1 MRTRRTTVAAAL
13 TLVALVAAC
22 SGADDEAA
30 DRSTTTTTTTTAT
43 EPAGPPVDLELEG
56 PITGGQRDLPYNA
69 MPLGFEDR
77 YGYLEEEFFV
87 SGTATAYTS
96 PAPLTADGAWSVEPG
111 EAADYTTRIIVRQP
125 EDPDDFNGVV
135 LVEWLNV
142 TIGRDSDPDFGFL
155 HPEILRSGYAYVGV
169 TAQRV
174 SVEGGEGRLEV
185 PGVPPEATAPL
196 KEWDPERY
204 GSLHHPG
211 DQFSYDIFSQVGALV
226 EGRAPDTPFEGL
238 EVQAVIALGESQSA
252 SRLVSYVNAVHPLAA
267 TYDGFFIHSRGGSG
281 APLGEDPNGA
291 APAELLVR
299 TDLAEPVLLFETET
313 DLTFLGYLGSRQ
325 PDTERIVTWE
335 VAGTAHADQST
346 LDYGIESGSRWSD
359 PGSDIDLSGLCGA
372 ANTGPQPEVAR
383 GGLERLRAWVLDGT
397 EPPPSPRLEAGADG
411 QLVRDADGNVRGGIR
426 TPDVDAPVATLTG
439 EGSAA
444 SVFCSLFGQEIPFTA
459 ARLTELYPTHDTY
472 VDEVTSSADDAQG
485 SGFLLETDRDAIV
498 EAADQSDVGR

>member
-22 SGADDEAA
+22 SGGDDDAA
-30 DRSTTTTTTTTAT
+30 DRSTTTTSTTTTR
-43 EPAGPPVDLELEG
+43 PAGPPVDVELEG

-77 YGYLEEEFFV
+77 YGYLEEEYFV

-96 PAPLTADGAWSVEPG
+96 PAPLTADGAWAVEPG

-125 EDPDDFNGVV
+125 EDPDAFNGVV

-155 HPEILRSGYAYVGV
+155 HPEILGSGYAYVGV
-169 TAQRV
+169 SAQRV

-196 KEWDPERY
+196 KEWDAERY

-211 DQFSYDIFSQVGALV
+211 DEFSYDIFSQVGALA
-226 EGRAPDTPFEGL
+226 EGRAAATPFEGL
-238 EVQAVIALGESQSA
+238 DVAAVIAVGQSQSA
-252 SRLVSYVNAVHPLAA
+252 TRLVSYVNAVHPLAA

-281 APLGEDPNGA
+281 ASLGEDPNGA
-291 APAELLVR
+291 APAGLLVR

-313 DLTFLGYLGSRQ
+313 DLTFLGYFGSRQ
-325 PDTERIVTWE
+325 PDTERILTWE

-359 PGSDIDLSGLCGA
+359 AGEGIDLSGLCGA
-372 ANTGPQPEVAR
+372 ANTGPQPEVERAA
-383 GGLERLRAWVLDGT
+383 LERLRAWVLDGT
-397 EPPPSPRLEAGADG
+397 PPPPSPRLEADPDG
-411 QLVRDADGNVRGGIR
+411 RLVRDADGNVLGGIR
-426 TPDVDAPVATLTG
+426 TPDVEAPIATLTG

-444 SVFCSLFGQEIPFTA
+444 SVFCSLFGQETPFSA
-459 ARLTELYPTHDTY
+459 ARLAELYPTHDSY
-472 VDEVTSSADDAQG
+472 VDEVTSSADDALEA
-485 SGFLLETDRDAIV
+485 GFLLEADRDAIV
-498 EAADQSDVGR
+498 EAAADSDVGR